1 MAKDPQNIDNY
12 HRLSE
17 LYIQIEDYDKVMS
30 VLDSLLAIKPD
41 DVQALVGM
49 GTMWF
54 YEKDFRKS
62 LSYYNKALVVNPK
75 NYLIYYNM
83 GNVFAEWKNF
93 PKALFYYNRAID
105 LNSTNPEIYN
115 AIALLYQDNEDYIE
129 SKGYKLEVKVYQ
141 DYVTPNKALND
152 GGIDA
157 NYFQH
162 IPYLEEEIAKKGY
175 DLSVAAKIH
184 NEPLN
189 LYGKEAK
196 TEWNNTKVYIINDA
210 SNVER
215 AYKLLVAEGLLT
227 SYSVEN
233 FNAQRPVYESAIGVT
248 IECIDAGLLHQKVS
262 EGGYAVIPG
271 NYALTAWGSAKA
283 SSYKVFGESTDVA
296 YPNII
301 AVRTADLQSEK
312 IKVLIEALAQPEVKA
327 YIENTYGP
335 TVNYV
340 FESLID

>member
-1 MAKDPQNIDNY
+1 MK
-12 HRLSE
+12 R
-17 LYIQIEDYDKVMS
+17 
-30 VLDSLLAIKPD
+30 VLCLVLL
-41 DVQALVGM
+41 VLFVGLT
-49 GTMWF
+49 GCTDR
-54 YEKDFRKS
+54 EKTIIVGATPSPHAEILNCEAVKS
-62 LSYYNKALVVNPK
+62 
-75 NYLIYYNM
+75 
-83 GNVFAEWKNF
+83 
-93 PKALFYYNRAID
+93 
-105 LNSTNPEIYN
+105 
-115 AIALLYQDNEDYIE
+115 YIE
-129 SKGYKLEVKVYQ
+129 SRGYELEVKVYQ

-162 IPYLEEEIAKKGY
+162 IPYLEEEIATKGY
-175 DLSVAAKIH
+175 ALSVAAKIH

-196 TEWNNTKVYIINDA
+196 TEWNNTKIYIINDA

-215 AYKLLVAEGLLT
+215 AYKLLVAQGLLT

-233 FNAQRPVYESAIGVT
+233 FNALHPVYESAIGVT

-271 NYALTAWGSAKA
+271 NYALTAWGATKA
-283 SSYKVFGESTDVA
+283 ASYKVFGESTDVA

-301 AVRTADLQSEK
+301 AVKTSELQSEK
-312 IKVLIEALAQPEVKA
+312 TKVLIEALSQPEVQA
-327 YIENTYGP
+327 FIESTYGP

-340 FESLID
+340 FESLLD

>member
-1 MAKDPQNIDNY
+1 MK
-12 HRLSE
+12 
-17 LYIQIEDYDKVMS
+17 KVL
-30 VLDSLLAIKPD
+30 VSLF
-41 DVQALVGM
+41 ALVLLVCLCACG
-49 GTMWF
+49 G
-54 YEKDFRKS
+54 KDDK
-62 LSYYNKALVVNPK
+62 KIVVGATPSPH
-75 NYLIYYNM
+75 
-83 GNVFAEWKNF
+83 AE
-93 PKALFYYNRAID
+93 I
-105 LNSTNPEIYN
+105 LNSDAVQN
-115 AIALLYQDNEDYIE
+115 YIK
-129 SKGYKLEVKVYQ
+129 SKGYTLEVKVYQ

-162 IPYLEEEIAKKGY
+162 IPYLDEEIATKGY
-175 DLSVAAKIH
+175 DLAVAAKVH

-196 TEWNNTKVYIINDA
+196 TDWSNTKVYIINDA

-215 AYKLLVAEGLLT
+215 AYKLLVAQGLLK

-233 FNAQRPVYESAIGVT
+233 FNAQHPVYDSEIGVT

-271 NYALTAWGSAKA
+271 NYALTAWGATKA
-283 SSYKVFGESTDVA
+283 AEYKVFGESTEVA

-301 AVRTADLQSEK
+301 AVRTEDLNSEK
-312 IKVLIEALAQPEVKA
+312 IKVLVEALSQPEVKA
-327 YIENTYGP
+327 FIENTYGP

-340 FESLID
+340 FESLIK